1 MKQEKKKRLAL
12 EHQKQKQICN
22 HISRQLTT
30 ELEKSYHH
38 LQMESLESPSLIL
51 PAITSSFE
59 GVVPT
64 NITQCQANS
73 PFERLTLHS
82 YIKAV
87 TCEKD
92 KAIEEAR
99 NYRDLAESYKR
110 ECHHIENKMYGKLE
124 CMQNFWRNNI
134 VEGSSRSGRMVL
146 H

>member
-73 PFERLTLHS
+73 PFERLTL
-82 YIKAV
+82 YILV
-87 TCEKD
+87 
-92 KAIEEAR
+92 
-99 NYRDLAESYKR
+99 L
-110 ECHHIENKMYGKLE
+110 KLLL
-124 CMQNFWRNNI
+124 
-134 VEGSSRSGRMVL
+134 VKKTKL
-146 H
+146 